1 MATISLNASVGRTYK
16 DGHSDVQASAVT
28 SHVTLSWDN
37 SVITHRQQLRDAV
50 ALIMAQINGGHSG
63 GLAE

>member
-1 MATISLNASVGRTYK
+1 MATVSLNATVGRTYK
-16 DGHSDVQASAVT
+16 DGHSDIQGSASS

-37 SVITHRQQLRDAV
+37 AAVTHRQQLREAV
-50 ALIMAQINGGHSG
+50 AFILAQINGGHSN